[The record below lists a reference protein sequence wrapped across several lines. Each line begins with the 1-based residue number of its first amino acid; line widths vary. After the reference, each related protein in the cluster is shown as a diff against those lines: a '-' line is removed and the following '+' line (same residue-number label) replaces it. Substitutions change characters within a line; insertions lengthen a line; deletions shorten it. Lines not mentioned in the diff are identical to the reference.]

1 MCELALDCGGDHD
14 KLILVGEIG
23 IAERPMGGSGGAAA
37 KTDGITR
44 NKRPRASVN
53 TIVIWNLFLVL
64 AALRMSLN
72 YSGNL
77 SSLLL
82 GIADKSYGKV
92 F

>member
-23 IAERPMGGSGGAAA
+23 VAERPMGGLGTAAA
-37 KTDGITR
+37 KTDGITK
-44 NKRPRASVN
+44 NKRPRTSVN
-53 TIVIWNLFLVL
+53 MIGMWNLFLAL
-64 AALRMSLN
+64 AAPRISLN

>member
-1 MCELALDCGGDHD
+1 MCELALYCGGDHD

-23 IAERPMGGSGGAAA
+23 VAERPMGGSGTAAA
-37 KTDGITR
+37 KTDGITK
-44 NKRPRASVN
+44 NKRPRTSVN
-53 TIVIWNLFLVL
+53 IIGIWNLFLVL
-64 AALRMSLN
+64 AAFCMSLN

-82 GIADKSYGKV
+82 WITDKSYGKI

>member
-23 IAERPMGGSGGAAA
+23 VAERPMGGLGTAAA
-37 KTDGITR
+37 KTDGITK
-44 NKRPRASVN
+44 NKRPRTSVN
-53 TIVIWNLFLVL
+53 MIGMWNLFLVL
-64 AALRMSLN
+64 AGLCVSLN

-82 GIADKSYGKV
+82 WIVDKSYGKV

>member
-1 MCELALDCGGDHD
+1 MCELALYCGGDHD

-23 IAERPMGGSGGAAA
+23 VAERPVGGLGTAAA
-37 KTDGITR
+37 KTDGITK
-44 NKRPRASVN
+44 NKRPRTSVN
-53 TIVIWNLFLVL
+53 MIGMWNLFLVL
-64 AALRMSLN
+64 AILCMSLN